1 MTVSLLPWLPF
12 EPYPNYL
19 HLTLRAVRI
28 MHWRG
33 AYTSEPLGLC
43 QPERSERYNSFQDRV
58 WETRVG
64 EIPLRILELRG
75 GATIP
80 AWLSRGVGL
89 CSAPP
94 GPDPPR
100 WRFPQQSGHLQ
111 SGCEALSCLPALV
124 FNTPCPGNRTQNG
137 MRPPTAAVPV
147 TPSRR
152 ETPQDHP

>member
-1 MTVSLLPWLPF
+1 MAVTRLTVLLLPWLFF
-12 EPYPNYL
+12 ELCPIYL

-33 AYTSEPLGLC
+33 TYTSEPPALC
-43 QPERSERYNSFQDRV
+43 QPEPSERYNSFQDRV

-80 AWLSRGVGL
+80 AWLSGGVGL

-94 GPDPPR
+94 GPDPPAGTCR
-100 WRFPQQSGHLQ
+100 NRAGVYNQGVKLYLACLRSSSTHHAQETGHKTVCDPQ
-111 SGCEALSCLPALV
+111 
-124 FNTPCPGNRTQNG
+124 R
-137 MRPPTAAVPV
+137 RPYP
-147 TPSRR
+147 
-152 ETPQDHP
+152 